1 VTAVAPKR
9 TKVAVLGG
17 GPAAIAAAFEL
28 TAPELGQRFEVTVY
42 QRGWR
47 LGGKCASGRNRKQGG
62 RIEEHGLHVWF
73 GFYDSAFRMVRA
85 ALQELDR
92 PPEHP
97 LATFEQAFEGC
108 DRLVLHDRQGCRW
121 HEFPITFPRNDL
133 TPGDGTGVPDFWD
146 VGARLCGWA
155 IGEWQAFALGEERP
169 GRAMGEPMRAGSGP
183 VGDLVMALAVAV
195 GGHSPRGSETL
206 LRLARRVAF
215 RGSLEG
221 ESLLGSDLPTRSRD
235 PAVGRRRTGLRARL
249 LARLLTR
256 ARDCMWEHRV
266 EKRGPED
273 PRLRLFFTTF
283 DTLASAMAGIVAD
296 RVQER
301 GWTAIDDLDLCEWL
315 ARHGAKEVTVGSV
328 PGQRAPVLKAIYD
341 LAFAYP
347 GGDLSAA
354 NAAAGTAMSNL
365 LRLLFSYRGSVLYRM
380 RAGMGDTVIAPM
392 YELLAR
398 RGVTFNYFNSV
409 TDLRLSGD
417 GRRLDAIEVV
427 PQVELMR
434 DSYDPLIPA
443 EGLSCWP
450 SEPLWEQLRD
460 GGALSSSG
468 VNFELESN
476 PLRRSPVI
484 LERGRDYDEVVL
496 GIPVGALPEI
506 STEIV
511 ARHPRFARMVSSA
524 ETVATQAFQLW
535 LTRSPGELGWMHGPS
550 SVAGASAEGRFTWCD
565 MSYLLAHEGWQPED
579 GVRGLAYFCGVLDD
593 RRGETCAEADRRVKD
608 SARSFLEEHM
618 GDVWPGARPAEDDRS
633 LEWRLLADPMRR
645 ADGARLDSQYWR
657 ANTAG
662 SERYVLTPAGTVRHR
677 LAADESGVD
686 HLLLAGDWTRN
697 GIDGGCVEAA
707 IRSGTQAARAL
718 IKRDSRMLGD
728 ERSTHTLL
736 APEHKIE
743 NERSHI

>member
-1 VTAVAPKR
+1 MTAVASKR

-28 TAPELGQRFEVTVY
+28 TAPGLGKRFEVTVY

-47 LGGKCASGRNRKQGG
+47 LGGKCASGRNRGQGG

-92 PPEHP
+92 TPEHP

-108 DRLVLHDRQGCRW
+108 DRLVLHDRQGCHW

-133 TPGDGTGVPDFWD
+133 TPGDGTGLPDFWD

-155 IGEWQAFALGEERP
+155 IRQWQAFALGEERP
-169 GRAMGEPMRAGSGP
+169 ASAAGEPMRAGTGR
-183 VGDLVMALAVAV
+183 VGDLANALAVAV
-195 GGHSPRGSETL
+195 GGHSPRGSEAL
-206 LRLARRVAF
+206 LRLARRLAF

-221 ESLLGSDLPTRSRD
+221 GLLLGNDPPTRSGD
-235 PAVGRRRTGLRARL
+235 PARGRRRTGLRARL
-249 LARLLTR
+249 LALLLTR
-256 ARDCMWEHRV
+256 LRDEMWEHQLA
-266 EKRGPED
+266 ERGSED

-283 DTLASAMAGIVAD
+283 DTFASAMAGIVAD
-296 RVQER
+296 RVLER
-301 GWTAIDDLDLCEWL
+301 GWAAIDDLDLCEWL
-315 ARHGAKEVTVGSV
+315 ARHGAKEVTVGSI
-328 PGQRAPVLKAIYD
+328 PAQRAPVLRAVYD

-398 RGVTFNYFNSV
+398 RGVTFNYFSSV

-427 PQVELMR
+427 PQVELLR
-434 DSYDPLIPA
+434 DSYDPLIPV

-460 GGALSSSG
+460 GGELASSG
-468 VNFELESN
+468 VDFELESN
-476 PLRRSPVI
+476 PLRRSPVT

-496 GIPVGALPEI
+496 GIPVGALPAISSEI
-506 STEIV
+506 A

-535 LTRSPGELGWMHGPS
+535 FTRSPEELGWMHGQS
-550 SVAGASAEGRFTWCD
+550 SVVGARVEPLYTWCD
-565 MSYLLAHEGWQPED
+565 MSYLLAHEGWRPED

-608 SARSFLEEHM
+608 SARAFLEEHL
-618 GDVWPGARPAEDDRS
+618 GDVWPGARAAEDDRS
-633 LEWRLLADPMRR
+633 PEWHLLADRMRR
-645 ADGARLDSQYWR
+645 AGAARLDSQYWR

-662 SERYVLTPAGTVRHR
+662 SQRYVLTPAGAVRHR

-686 HLLLAGDWTRN
+686 HLVLAGDWTRN

-707 IRSGTQAARAL
+707 IRSGVQAADAL
-718 IKRDSRMLGD
+718 IQRGSRMLGD
-728 ERSTHTLL
+728 EPSAHTHFT
-736 APEHKIE
+736 PERKIE
-743 NERSHI
+743 NERSHT